1 MLVHPPPV
9 LRCLVNCP
17 VGPDVRLGLFPCNED
32 LLHLCHSLR
41 LESEAVYQHAP
52 LAKAVVKLAIP
63 VVALHLVKRR
73 VAEPQSVK
81 ALYAVQ
87 TRWWRTTGRL
97 GLLFWIH
104 NPCLVPS
111 RRSRSSQAAAL
122 PCPALLAP
130 CPSWRLPWPRTRRGQ
145 EPGLCCAARRHRHA
159 QAPWSRRRTWF
170 PRLAPASRRL
180 REAGRLPHLAARAL
194 AEPPPPLA
202 G

>member
-1 MLVHPPPV
+1 MMNYSAYRSRDNSNRNTDRASGSKERNSKRIPNKDRP
-9 LRCLVNCP
+9 
-17 VGPDVRLGLFPCNED
+17 
-32 LLHLCHSLR
+32 S
-41 LESEAVYQHAP
+41 SAAP
-52 LAKAVVKLAIP
+52 
-63 VVALHLVKRR
+63 
-73 VAEPQSVK
+73 
-81 ALYAVQ
+81 
-87 TRWWRTTGRL
+87 RT
-97 GLLFWIH
+97 
-104 NPCLVPS
+104 LVPS